1 MAKYTVWFIENHSLE
16 KSQPGNRRCFFNTRS
31 QYNTHIEKF
40 CRAVRES
47 ASYIFVLSI
56 IPSY

>member
-1 MAKYTVWFIENHSLE
+1 MAKYAVWFIENHSLE
-16 KSQPGNRRCFFNTRS
+16 KSQPGHRRCFFNIRL
-31 QYNTHIEKF
+31 QYNTHIEKS
-40 CRAVRES
+40 CQLVRES